1 MILNF
6 WQYPLFS
13 TYITLNTP
21 IMKKT
26 IEELTALSTE
36 LALATKELSE
46 QLEEAKLTHA
56 ESTPELQDLHKK
68 YRAALDAEIKNTEAL
83 AERYAKAGDRKAE

>member
-1 MILNF
+1 
-6 WQYPLFS
+6 
-13 TYITLNTP
+13 
-21 IMKKT
+21 MKKT

-36 LALATKELSE
+36 LAKELSE
-46 QLEEAKLTHA
+46 QLEEAKLEHA

-83 AERYAKAGDRKAE
+83 AERYAKAGDQKAE